1 MLIRERR
8 APFSMTHHSPQY
20 AWPDMPLSQTR
31 NNLSVRCFVR
41 EQKLFTVTDCR
52 VQMAVT
58 VRVLNL
64 DTVWKLQQMMGEIWL
79 GEWGMWLMVV
89 QVSFL
94 KCDMLS
100 QFRDRYSKVLLS
112 QLMTSS
118 FQGNKL
124 YSLPFRSTEQKARL
138 RGKLSVFFFYNKP
151 TGNHRPLT
159 DASQVVL
166 SGKSK
171 FTTQLYNLFLF
182 SLPHLDLWTRKDVSS
197 SEIEWNGHFREKS
210 L

>member
-1 MLIRERR
+1 
-8 APFSMTHHSPQY
+8 
-20 AWPDMPLSQTR
+20 
-31 NNLSVRCFVR
+31 
-41 EQKLFTVTDCR
+41 
-52 VQMAVT
+52 
-58 VRVLNL
+58 
-64 DTVWKLQQMMGEIWL
+64 
-79 GEWGMWLMVV
+79 MVV

-94 KCDMLS
+94 KCDVLS

-118 FQGNKL
+118 FKGNKL

-138 RGKLSVFFFYNKP
+138 RGKRSVFFFYNKP

-182 SLPHLDLWTRKDVSS
+182 SLPHLDLWTRKEVSS

-210 L
+210 LQKKCLEKKVQSGNETINGHYLQASISGASAMPSCLSTDIFLGSWPNGQHFISVNQWFDLNTGWTEF

>member
-1 MLIRERR
+1 MEIT
-8 APFSMTHHSPQY
+8 A
-20 AWPDMPLSQTR
+20 
-31 NNLSVRCFVR
+31 
-41 EQKLFTVTDCR
+41 
-52 VQMAVT
+52 
-58 VRVLNL
+58 
-64 DTVWKLQQMMGEIWL
+64 MMGEIWL

-94 KCDMLS
+94 KCDVLS

-118 FQGNKL
+118 FKGNKL
-124 YSLPFRSTEQKARL
+124 SSLPFRSTEQKARL
-138 RGKLSVFFFYNKP
+138 RGKLSVLFYNKP

-159 DASQVVL
+159 AASQVVL

-171 FTTQLYNLFLF
+171 FTTQLCNLFLF

-197 SEIEWNGHFREKS
+197 SETEWNVILGKSPCRQKCLEKKV
-210 L
+210 